1 MHMPPA
7 NLQLGQLLYQDLDI
21 GSVDIYNFLKEK
33 QPLLSLHGHIH
44 ECPDT
49 QKGKWMNYIDETTC
63 VQPGQTELYDMLMTY
78 VEIDLLNK
86 EYERNVILIKE
97 LDE

>member
-7 NLQLGQLLYQDLDI
+7 SLHLGQLQYPALDI
-21 GSVDIYNFLKEK
+21 GSVDIYYFLKEK

-49 QKGKWMNYIDETTC
+49 QKGKWINGYFFQRIFQSFSFTSYIILFSFPIKNFDFIIH
-63 VQPGQTELYDMLMTY
+63 P
-78 VEIDLLNK
+78 ILLSK
-86 EYERNVILIKE
+86 
-97 LDE
+97 

>member
-1 MHMPPA
+1 
-7 NLQLGQLLYQDLDI
+7 
-21 GSVDIYNFLKEK
+21 
-33 QPLLSLHGHIH
+33 
-44 ECPDT
+44 
-49 QKGKWMNYIDETTC
+49 MNYIDETTC